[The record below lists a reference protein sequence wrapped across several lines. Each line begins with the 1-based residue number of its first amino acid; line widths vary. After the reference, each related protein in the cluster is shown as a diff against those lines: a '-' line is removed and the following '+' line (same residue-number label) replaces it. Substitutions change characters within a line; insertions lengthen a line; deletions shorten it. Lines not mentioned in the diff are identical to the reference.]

1 MHDNRG
7 FLYQAVYDLF
17 IYILSTVECVLMYCI
32 WEKLAALCFH
42 TALHQTDDRI
52 VTVVC
57 FSADCNIG
65 NLILVQN

>member
-32 WEKLAALCFH
+32 LGEIGC
-42 TALHQTDDRI
+42 TM
-52 VTVVC
+52 
-57 FSADCNIG
+57 FSNSATSKRWQDCDSG
-65 NLILVQN
+65 VF